1 MNLFVFFYSSTECST
16 MVTIANVTIKRTTK
30 TYYQHFTVA
39 SSKMWVRG
47 DLYRPQTFSFIDF
60 VCLVSVPTA
69 LSLDG
74 QLQRIVDNESE
85 FEQFVQEIE
94 QYDYLM
100 EYSATAT
107 QTRKYEKWN
116 KFCMKFRILFN
127 FGPLT
132 SKILRALP
140 QPLHLKR
147 QIKSKIDDTV
157 KEKSQRMGIN
167 RWKRGL
173 HFFGLCKTKT
183 QRFVYNSMRN
193 LQLWSDS
200 MKEIEGHFGA
210 AAETYFRLFRFLFII
225 NVILMVV
232 SFT

>member
-1 MNLFVFFYSSTECST
+1 M
-16 MVTIANVTIKRTTK
+16 
-30 TYYQHFTVA
+30 
-39 SSKMWVRG
+39 
-47 DLYRPQTFSFIDF
+47 
-60 VCLVSVPTA
+60 PTA

-100 EYSATAT
+100 EYSAAAT
-107 QTRKYEKWN
+107 QTRKYEKCN
-116 KFCMKFRILFN
+116 KIHIKLEISFN
-127 FGPLT
+127 FIHSNFT
-132 SKILRALP
+132 HSKILRALP

-147 QIKSKIDDTV
+147 QIKSKIDDIV
-157 KEKSQRMGIN
+157 KEKSHRMGIN

-183 QRFVYNSMRN
+183 HRFIYNSMRN
-193 LQLWSDS
+193 LQLWNDS
-200 MKEIEGHFGA
+200 MKEIEGHFGS

-225 NVILMVV
+225 NLILMMVT
-232 SFT
+232 FT